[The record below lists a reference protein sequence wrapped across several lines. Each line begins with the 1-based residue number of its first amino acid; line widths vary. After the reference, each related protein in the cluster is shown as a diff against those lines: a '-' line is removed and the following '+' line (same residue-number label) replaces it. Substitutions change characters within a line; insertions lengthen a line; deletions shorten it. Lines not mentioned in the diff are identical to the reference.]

1 MIVYES
7 ELFSAP
13 VATIELLIEGADNTA
28 TYRVSVVVPVPAEF
42 VALMVT
48 KKVPNTVGVPLMT
61 PVPVFTVRP
70 AGRPVAL

>member
-1 MIVYES
+1 MIVYEKKIPAVTVT
-7 ELFSAP
+7 ELA
-13 VATIELLIEGADNTA
+13 LLITGADDAT
-28 TYRVSVVVPVPAEF
+28 TYRVSVFMPVPAEF

-48 KKVPNTVGVPLMT
+48 LKVPNTVGVPLMT